1 MAATARTKK
10 QSIRTTLQISKAA
23 YSGTVPDRAKGKTIK
38 TRFAI
43 VSNWHART
51 KKNNRS
57 PDQTGYNP
65 YQIPAVGTN
74 RVFDAPKGLR
84 ELERGHFS

>member
-1 MAATARTKK
+1 MAPAALAKKRFIRRT
-10 QSIRTTLQISKAA
+10 RRVSKAG
-23 YSGTVPDRAKGKTIK
+23 YSGPVRAKGKTLK

-43 VSNWHART
+43 ASNWHART

-74 RVFDAPKGLR
+74 PLNGP
-84 ELERGHFS
+84 

>member
-43 VSNWHART
+43 ASNWHART

-74 RVFDAPKGLR
+74 PLNGP
-84 ELERGHFS
+84 